1 MQYLKFVCILYLSV
15 NIHQLFIQICFQN
28 FVYVTVSKLQELG
41 FSKHD
46 CEKALKES
54 RYQLDQAASWLL
66 ENAQPV
72 ATSLSP
78 KHKQHEEEDS
88 GGTFEIAGVEVSFF
102 REKNHSWVVIKVVRW
117 AELNISKLLCHPT
130 YLQEGAVDAMV

>member
-1 MQYLKFVCILYLSV
+1 MVHAINGYIALYL
-15 NIHQLFIQICFQN
+15 LFIL
-28 FVYVTVSKLQELG
+28 VSKLQELG

-54 RYQLDQAASWLL
+54 KYQLDQAASWLL

-78 KHKQHEEEDS
+78 KHKQQEEEES
-88 GGTFEIAGVEVSFF
+88 GGTFEIAGVEV
-102 REKNHSWVVIKVVRW
+102 RNTKKR
-117 AELNISKLLCHPT
+117 
-130 YLQEGAVDAMV
+130 